1 MHHSVRRFGSN
12 GVARPKCETC
22 QRRGRCRF
30 EGSGPCQQ
38 YRYAN
43 DWSEMGKTR
52 VYVSGPVS
60 GMEGRNVPAFE
71 EAASALERAGYRVSV
86 PTRFTATTTPRGR
99 AMRGCITELLRCD
112 GICMLDGW
120 ESSKGAALEHAVAV
134 GCGMEHGTLDYWVK
148 PTVW

>member
-12 GVARPKCETC
+12 GMARPKCETC

-43 DWSEMGKTR
+43 SDRGDMRPR
-52 VYVSGPVS
+52 VYVSGPVA
-60 GMEGRNVPAFE
+60 GKEDRNVAAFE
-71 EAASALERAGYRVSV
+71 LAAKALVVAGYRVSV
-86 PTRFTATTTPRGR
+86 PTRFVAPATPLDK
-99 AMRGCITELLRCD
+99 AMRACITELLRCD

>member
-1 MHHSVRRFGSN
+1 MRRFGSN
-12 GVARPKCETC
+12 GMARPKCETC

-43 DWSEMGKTR
+43 AGWGDHGGAR

-60 GMEGRNVPAFE
+60 GRDGRNVAAFE
-71 EAASALERAGYRVSV
+71 EAAAALEAAGYRASV
-86 PTRFTATTTPRGR
+86 PTRFIAPDTPRGK
-99 AMRGCITELLRCD
+99 AMRGCIAELLRCD

-120 ESSKGAALEHAVAV
+120 ESSKGAALEYAVAV
-134 GCGMEHGTLDYWVK
+134 GCGMEHGTLDYWTE
-148 PTVW
+148 PTV